1 MYVGIFQIY
10 IAAVLINKKSLK
22 SLTDFIVAFCS
33 GYFHSVLKELSQI
46 PATYLDIKKAVH
58 RNRTTEMEI
67 TWGFINRGVGGGG
80 GKGTEIK

>member
-1 MYVGIFQIY
+1 MHVSIFQIY

-46 PATYLDIKKAVH
+46 SATYLDI
-58 RNRTTEMEI
+58 
-67 TWGFINRGVGGGG
+67 
-80 GKGTEIK
+80 